1 MRYLKHLQR
10 TAALLCLAVTPAVL
24 ADDPREVW
32 DGITPPWL
40 ASVGKLTV
48 PGVRIERGYRRH
60 HIEDCSATLVKASG
74 DASADLVVTAW
85 HCLAYYRDLS
95 KTILFTLGA
104 PHGTPLERTARRLA
118 DGGGMHDDWAILR
131 LNQPVPAAM
140 AIAITDAGDIGSGD
154 RLVMAGYSGDPG
166 LGDSGR
172 HLTYHADCRPID
184 ANGSIVQTDCLA
196 FKGAS
201 GGAVLRTSTAGTAEL
216 VGVVSEGDGETT
228 STYVPLARLRTPLD
242 RFLGAKNSRPLR

>member
-1 MRYLKHLQR
+1 MRNLKHFRR
-10 TAALLCLAVTPAVL
+10 TAALLCLAVAPTVL

-32 DGITPPWL
+32 DGHTPPWL

-48 PGVRIERGYRRH
+48 PGIRIENGYPRH

-74 DASADLVVTAW
+74 AASADLVVTAW

-104 PHGTPLERTARRLA
+104 PDSSPLQRAARRLT
-118 DGGGMHDDWAILR
+118 DGGGMHADWAILR
-131 LNQPVPAAM
+131 LDRPMPTEM
-140 AIAITDAGDIGSGD
+140 AIAISGPVEIAAGDK
-154 RLVMAGYSGDPG
+154 LVMAGYSGDPEM
-166 LGDSGR
+166 GDGGR
-172 HLTYHADCRPID
+172 HLTYHADCRLT
-184 ANGSIVQTDCLA
+184 AASGSIVQTNCLA

-201 GGAVLRTSTAGTAEL
+201 GGAVFRSSTTGAVEL

-228 STYVPLARLRTPLD
+228 STYVPLARLRTPLN
-242 RFLGAKNSRPLR
+242 RFLGETTPPASP